1 MDGTRRVPTT
11 MDVRRMEEGGSGIFW
26 NSTHIL
32 LLFHCFYSNID
43 CIVFLLSVIIF
54 SIMNYDYLI
63 SKIMNLL
70 SREDRFKAQH
80 DLLDRTQ
87 DLYNEQLSKIER
99 SPDTPEN
106 RKALDN
112 CTSKICKIVY
122 TRNALIRRE
131 NIETRG
137 YDSHSGNTIG
147 KKKIIAYEK
156 KKAELAKLQ
165 QSTNNAD
172 SDAAED
178 TGHEQSDKDQPEM
191 THLHPDVEEYQE
203 NLPVHDEPKEIIR
216 NKKIVAPRPI
226 IKYNLDGF
234 RPYAKMCDLFKSHA
248 PTKIAGGTYDAGKTY
263 SCVAYIDMLA
273 RQYPGARLTFVHRT
287 LNRIHRNIIP
297 TYEKYL
303 GFRPTSRSDTD
314 PTPIVKYGGELPLF
328 FEYWNGSR
336 IYTNGLDNPQNLLS
350 DYFDAAFV
358 NQAELVPFDSWLEV
372 TARVS
377 ERAGTMPI
385 AFLVADCNPSAP
397 NHWIRHQTQAGKV
410 EYFELSYKDNP
421 EIYNQE
427 TGELTETGKRR
438 VARLEN
444 LEGLRYK
451 RGFEGKWE
459 SAEGLVFD
467 TFSPDIHVIDRIKL
481 DKNWRRYISIDW
493 GFRNPS
499 SCIWWAVS
507 TDDRIYAYKEIY
519 KTGLTRTDLIQMIKA
534 NCDESDRIYYAAV
547 DSADQDGVAHLKR
560 ARFNVKEPK
569 KSRIAQI
576 DAIKQRLKVDETGQP
591 SIYFLRDR
599 LVHPPD
605 EELKGSYRPTVVT
618 EEFLSCVYDENVSGT
633 DKDDEAIKGD
643 HHGIDSTAYLLLS
656 LEQFRLVGSG
666 RVLHSTNG
674 LDVAE
679 GIQIPEVGE

>member
-1 MDGTRRVPTT
+1 M
-11 MDVRRMEEGGSGIFW
+11 
-26 NSTHIL
+26 THITQTPVQQENPVL
-32 LLFHCFYSNID
+32 QTINEMYGIYTKMMYDLKESHQDLID
-43 CIVFLLSVIIF
+43 GKGDPEKIA
-54 SIMNYDYLI
+54 LI
-63 SKIMNLL
+63 SRNVKSQGEIVRGLNILIK
-70 SREDRFKAQH
+70 RDRI
-80 DLLDRTQ
+80 
-87 DLYNEQLSKIER
+87 EQQ
-99 SPDTPEN
+99 
-106 RKALDN
+106 
-112 CTSKICKIVY
+112 
-122 TRNALIRRE
+122 
-131 NIETRG
+131 G
-137 YDSHSGNTIG
+137 YDTSTAITSRND
-147 KKKIIAYEK
+147 KEEREAN
-156 KKAELAKLQ
+156 KKAEMEEQ
-165 QSTNNAD
+165 QQNENPDQDVNPDD
-172 SDAAED
+172 SD
-178 TGHEQSDKDQPEM
+178 SDNPNDNAPEM
-191 THLHPDVEEYQE
+191 THLHPDIEEYQA
-203 NLPVHDEPKEIIR
+203 NLPGHDEPKEIIR
-216 NKKIVAPRPI
+216 NKKIVAPKPI

-234 RPYAKMCDLFKSHA
+234 RPYAKMCDLFKSQA
-248 PTKIAGGTYDAGKTY
+248 PTKIAEGTYDAGKTY

-273 RQYPGARLTFVHRT
+273 RQYPGARLSFIHKT

-303 GFRPTSRSDTD
+303 GFRPTSRSDTN

-358 NQAELVPFDSWLEV
+358 NQAELIPFDSWLEV

-385 AFLVADCNPSAP
+385 AFLVADCNPSTP
-397 NHWIRHQTQAGKV
+397 HHWIRHQTQAGKI

-421 EIYNQE
+421 EIYNQQ

-467 TFSPDIHVIDRIKL
+467 TFSPDIHIIDKIEL

-519 KTGLTRTDLIQMIKA
+519 KTGLTRTDLIQMILA
-534 NCDESDRIYYAAV
+534 NCDKSDLIYYAAV

-605 EELKGSYRPTVVT
+605 EELKRSYRPSEVT
-618 EEFLSCVYDENVSGT
+618 DEFLSCVYDENVSRT

-674 LDVAE
+674 TEAPE
-679 GIQIPEVGE
+679 GITFPSDKDKGDPNHDE